1 MNQHVN
7 IEEKKTFK
15 LKVLSADGIEAA
27 INKAEQYRLLN
38 QPKLAE
44 SICLDV
50 LEIDK
55 ANHKAKVI
63 LLLALTDQFGQSFSA
78 AAKHANDLAKSLH
91 DDYSKT
97 YYSGIIKERMGTAT
111 LNSGNPGS
119 NFDAY
124 EWYIEAMELFEKA
137 QTLAPPS
144 NNDPILRWNTCAR
157 IIMQYD
163 LKERPFEN
171 FPPLE

>member
-1 MNQHVN
+1 MSQVKTETPH
-7 IEEKKTFK
+7 TFK
-15 LKVLSADGIEAA
+15 LKALSKDGIDGALS
-27 INKAEQYRLLN
+27 KADQYRLLN

-50 LEIDK
+50 LEVDK
-55 ANHKAKVI
+55 NNHKAKVI

-78 AAKHANDLAKSLH
+78 AAKHANDLAKSLQ
-91 DDYSKT
+91 DDYSKI
-97 YYSGIIKERMGTAT
+97 YYTAIIRERMGTAT

-137 QTLAPPS
+137 QPLAPPY
-144 NNDPILRWNTCAR
+144 NNDAILRWNTCAR
-157 IIMQYD
+157 TIMQYD